1 MQHDSAQWP
10 RVTMA
15 RPTLSVCLWQGKL
28 LDLREFSLTGGGDAE
43 EVKRAAEAEEK
54 EERRLRAAEAKTHL
68 RVERRLLLSAFVSL
82 DDWASNVHGAQEKLK
97 GVASADRL
105 AFVSLYVRACVCVC
119 AYVCVYAQ
127 GRCQRRSTWLG
138 ECEGCGRLPP
148 RPSLASRCLAVTRN
162 RLQVLT
168 RARRV

>member
-68 RVERRLLLSAFVSL
+68 RVQRRLLLSAFVSL
-82 DDWASNVHGAQEKLK
+82 DDWASNVRGAQEKLK

-105 AFVSLYVRACVCVC
+105 AFVSMCVCTDTRYRDIQSFSVCVCV
-119 AYVCVYAQ
+119 YTIQ
-127 GRCQRRSTWLG
+127 WDI
-138 ECEGCGRLPP
+138 
-148 RPSLASRCLAVTRN
+148 
-162 RLQVLT
+162 
-168 RARRV
+168 

>member
-1 MQHDSAQWP
+1 LGLRGVSGGQADA
-10 RVTMA
+10 A
-15 RPTLSVCLWQGKL
+15 RDNGALARSVCIWQGKL

-82 DDWASNVHGAQEKLK
+82 DDWASNVRGAQEKLK

-105 AFVSLYVRACVCVC
+105 AFVSMCV
-119 AYVCVYAQ
+119 
-127 GRCQRRSTWLG
+127 
-138 ECEGCGRLPP
+138 CGRLCVH
-148 RPSLASRCLAVTRN
+148 A
-162 RLQVLT
+162 
-168 RARRV
+168 ARRCQSRGRRWAISAKFANFHFLPHSQTFANLAEIR